1 MPLSDQQFTPENISH
16 DIERLT
22 QELEEKRQQL
32 AEASETHADKELLRQ
47 VIGERIQ
54 AAPPASQTSVPPSA
68 AAIGAL
74 GDDSAD
80 FPNYLAGASD
90 DIKAHVHH
98 LIQIAM
104 TSGIEK
110 AASSAKK
117 ESSYVLDAFHD
128 ALVDKLYNDLKGRGV
143 LR

>member
-1 MPLSDQQFTPENISH
+1 MPLSDQQFTPEHIAH

-22 QELEEKRQQL
+22 QELEAKRQEL
-32 AEASETHADKELLRQ
+32 AEASEPHEDKQLLHQ
-47 VIGERIQ
+47 MIGERIQ
-54 AAPPASQTSVPPSA
+54 AAPAPAPASQQPTAVP
-68 AAIGAL
+68 GAL
-74 GDDSAD
+74 HDDDSD
-80 FPNYLAGASD
+80 LPNYLAGAND

-98 LIQIAM
+98 LLQVAM
-104 TSGIEK
+104 ISGIEK

-128 ALVDKLYNDLKGRGV
+128 ALVDKLYNELRGRGV